1 MPATARGDGVSD
13 EKSKNGDSSNS
24 HLQPHRKEV
33 SPTQWGV
40 AAPCSSETFKTR
52 RHDHKPLAKNWDHRL
67 TPESASRTGSSL
79 KAAFKHLQNPDV
91 ISLGGGLPPS
101 DYFPLSAI
109 TLTVPPLN
117 PSPQTDANPATP
129 APHHHLHATK
139 HDLSHTL
146 SPYDLTTA
154 LNYSQ
159 SNGSA
164 PLLRWLTEHT
174 EHLHNPPYADWACT
188 ATIGNTSA
196 LDMALRMFARRGDAV
211 LADAYTFSSA
221 VETAAPMGVR
231 FVGVDMDEQ
240 GMVPGSL
247 RRVLE
252 TWEEGAREGER
263 GGARRPGLLYV
274 VPTGQNPTG
283 VTQGVERRREIY
295 RVAQEW
301 DLIVLED
308 DPYYFL
314 QLDLP
319 GTGEGAGRGPRT
331 PEQLLER
338 LVPSYLS
345 MDTDGRVVRMDSF
358 SKVVFPGA
366 RVGWITASQQI
377 VEQYKHHA
385 DVSTQGP
392 AGLSQL
398 ALFKLLDEHWGHAG
412 YLSWLLHIRSE
423 YTRRRDFT
431 IEACERYLPA
441 GIVSWKPAEAGM
453 FQWLKVDCS
462 SHPHV
467 KSKTAAEIEEEVW
480 LESIKRG
487 ALVARGSWFRVP
499 DDRPHRDVYFRI
511 TFAAASLDKI
521 AEAVRRFG
529 NAVHELFHRG

>member
-1 MPATARGDGVSD
+1 M
-13 EKSKNGDSSNS
+13 
-24 HLQPHRKEV
+24 
-33 SPTQWGV
+33 
-40 AAPCSSETFKTR
+40 
-52 RHDHKPLAKNWDHRL
+52 
-67 TPESASRTGSSL
+67 
-79 KAAFKHLQNPDV
+79 
-91 ISLGGGLPPS
+91 S
-101 DYFPLSAI
+101 DYFPLETIS
-109 TLTVPPLN
+109 LTVLPSSLLPLQDGN
-117 PSPQTDANPATP
+117 NNNNNNNPATP
-129 APHHHLHATK
+129 ATHHLHATK
-139 HDLSHTL
+139 HDLSNNL
-146 SPYDLTTA
+146 STYDLSTA

-159 SNGSA
+159 GSGSA

-174 EHLHNPPYADWACT
+174 ELLHNPPYADWACT
-188 ATIGNTSA
+188 MTIGNTSA
-196 LDMALRMFARRGDAV
+196 LDMLLRMFARRGDAV

-221 VETAAPMGVR
+221 VEAAAPMGVR

-247 RRVLE
+247 RQVLE
-252 TWEEGAREGER
+252 TWEEGER
-263 GGARRPGLLYV
+263 GGARRPFLLYT

-283 VTQGVERRREIY
+283 VTQGVQRRREIY

-314 QLDLP
+314 QLGP
-319 GTGEGAGRGPRT
+319 YAGGEDGGGGGAAAAAAAGGPPRS
-331 PEQLLER
+331 PEELLER

-385 DVSTQGP
+385 DVSTQSP

-412 YLSWLLHIRSE
+412 YLSWLLHLRSE
-423 YTRRRDFT
+423 YTKRRDFA

-467 KSKTAAEIEEEVW
+467 KSKTAAEIEEEIW
-480 LESIKRG
+480 LESIKQG

-499 DDRPHRDVYFRI
+499 DGRPQRDVYFRI

-521 AEAVRRFG
+521 AEAVKRFG
-529 NAVHELFHRG
+529 NAVDELFHAE

>member
-1 MPATARGDGVSD
+1 MLLSD
-13 EKSKNGDSSNS
+13 FLFLD
-24 HLQPHRKEV
+24 R
-33 SPTQWGV
+33 
-40 AAPCSSETFKTR
+40 FTR
-52 RHDHKPLAKNWDHRL
+52 
-67 TPESASRTGSSL
+67 ESASRTGSSL

-101 DYFPLSAI
+101 DYFPLSTI
-109 TLTVPPLN
+109 SLTVPSLA
-117 PSPQTDANPATP
+117 SLTQDAANPTANPHAT
-129 APHHHLHATK
+129 LQSTK
-139 HDLSHTL
+139 HDLSTSL

-154 LNYSQ
+154 LNYCQ
-159 SNGSA
+159 SNGAA

-174 EHLHNPPYADWACT
+174 ELLHNPPYADWACT

-211 LADAYTFSSA
+211 LADAYTFSTA

-231 FVGVDMDEQ
+231 FVGVEMDEQ

-252 TWEEGAREGER
+252 TWDEAGTGTP
-263 GGARRPGLLYV
+263 RPFLLYT

-314 QLDLP
+314 QLEP
-319 GTGEGAGRGPRT
+319 YAGGEDGSAAGPPRP
-331 PEQLLER
+331 PEELLER

-398 ALFKLLDEHWGHAG
+398 VLFKLLDEHWGHEG
-412 YLSWLLHIRSE
+412 YLNWLLHIRSE
-423 YTRRRDFT
+423 YTKRRDFT
-431 IEACERYLPA
+431 IDACERYLPA
-441 GIVSWKPAEAGM
+441 GIVSWKPAQAGM

-462 SHPHV
+462 SHPHI
-467 KSKTAAEIEEEVW
+467 KSKTAAEIEEEIW

-499 DDRPHRDVYFRI
+499 DDRPHLDVYFRI

-529 NAVHELFHRG
+529 NAVDEFFHVK